1 MRFGLLSTHA
11 TNLLVNVCYLEFDK
25 AVVAAG
31 ELIVRLKEAVVL
43 LRQHL
48 GGLGVPAVGMAFP
61 GYVGQPNGMGYSEM
75 TWLPVLAGAA
85 GALGAAG
92 LGAPYPYITMVGFS
106 F

>member
-1 MRFGLLSTHA
+1 MEK
-11 TNLLVNVCYLEFDK
+11 YLDEFVMKKDGK
-25 AVVAAG
+25 HLRDIYEAVVAAG